1 MRADAANSLLAAVD
15 TEGWGQCLTPLTASR
30 IGGGGVPGQGLS
42 PLFAVSY
49 QSLSTCHPSP
59 GCITL
64 LSADSVL
71 GSGPGCTSVKCDY
84 SVTP

>member
-1 MRADAANSLLAAVD
+1 MLADAANSLLAAVD

-30 IGGGGVPGQGLS
+30 IGRGAPGQGLS